1 MPESSSNK
9 VAFKS
14 VRAGSTTKCL
24 AQSVALIKDELK
36 LMYDQIV
43 SVSIHDV
50 KVHHGDIE
58 VVVFYRTESTVD
70 NSEPTDNL
78 EYKVIVRDEDIEWE
92 QIQAEMILSYINAPG
107 QKLCS
112 VGSTFR
118 HVGEE
123 KIAACWTMPG
133 RQQKVFQH
141 IIQSQSDDWETM
153 ISNANEW
160 LNTHLTPYEFSG
172 VVMYEDEHPLA
183 ERESQEGKR
192 NIIIY
197 HTAGANPKP
206 LSEVTSELESKIY
219 EITTFNVPEAEG
231 WDKVYK
237 QVTDKIADQGQVQG
251 HHIATAITSDMDKKG
266 FCTAV
271 LVKYDLDMAQS
282 LADIRG
288 GGCCTLF

>member
-1 MPESSSNK
+1 MQESSTNK
-9 VAFKS
+9 VAFKA

-24 AQSVALIKDELK
+24 ASSVALIKEELK

-50 KVHHGDIE
+50 KVHHGDFE

-70 NSEPTDNL
+70 NSEPTESL
-78 EYKVIVRDEDIEWE
+78 EYKVIVRDEDCDWDT
-92 QIQAEMILSYINAPG
+92 IQQEMLLNHVNVPG
-107 QKLCS
+107 KKLCS

-123 KIAACWTMPG
+123 KIAACWTIDG

-141 IIQSQSDDWETM
+141 IISSHDDNWDKM
-153 ISNANEW
+153 IENANDW
-160 LNTHLTPYEFSG
+160 LNAHLTPYEFNG

-183 ERESQEGKR
+183 EREGATGER

-197 HTAGANPKP
+197 HTAGPTPKP

-219 EITTFNVPEAEG
+219 EITTFSVPEAQG
-231 WDKVYK
+231 WETVYN
-237 QVTDKIADQGQVQG
+237 QVT
-251 HHIATAITSDMDKKG
+251 
-266 FCTAV
+266 
-271 LVKYDLDMAQS
+271 
-282 LADIRG
+282 
-288 GGCCTLF
+288 